1 MNPWDALKSMTAADI
16 VARTLAFNESMENE
30 AMRAMKEAI
39 CRDFFRYQAF
49 LSDLQVLTNVH
60 GIAISDVSCGDYTI
74 MLEPA
79 RPGHVYSLV
88 QCSGSSSG
96 PGLGYHPAEETT

>member
-1 MNPWDALKSMTAADI
+1 MNEQQK
-16 VARTLAFNESMENE
+16 
-30 AMRAMKEAI
+30 
-39 CRDFFRYQAF
+39 YQAF
-49 LSDLQVLTNVH
+49 LSDLQALTNAH

-88 QCSGSSSG
+88 QCTGSSSG
-96 PGLGYHPAEETT
+96 PGLGYYRAKEKA